1 MGAADLHIHTTYSW
15 DGTCTIQAALKQ
27 ASHEMGLDVI
37 AITDHDEI
45 EGALRARDI
54 AWKYNMEV
62 VVGSEVS
69 SLDGH
74 LLCLYIQHKIPAGLP
89 LEETVQMVREQGG
102 LCIAAHP
109 AARAVPSLKADR
121 LAQALAHKDVGD
133 TLVGIEAFNA
143 GLVFQSDNE
152 RALRLADEFG
162 LSATGNSDAHLV
174 WMIGMGATAFA
185 GSTAAD
191 LRQALIH
198 RQTAVYSAGA
208 ISPVHCI
215 GSWMLR
221 YSLRKLGWVTNNPAP
236 QFPLM
241 TMRTAKAI

>member
-54 AWKYNMEV
+54 AWKYDIEV

-69 SLDGH
+69 TLDGH
-74 LLCLYIQHKIPAGLP
+74 LLCLYLQRAIPAGLP
-89 LEETVQMVREQGG
+89 LEETVRLAREQGG

-121 LAQALAHKDVGD
+121 LAQALQNADVAD
-133 TLVGIEAFNA
+133 TLVGLEAFNA

-152 RALRLADEFG
+152 RALHMADQFQ

-174 WMIGMGATAFA
+174 WMIGMGATAFP

-198 RQTAVYSAGA
+198 RQTSVYSTGE

-221 YSLRKLGWVTNNPAP
+221 YSLRKMGWVTSNPAP

-241 TMRTAKAI
+241 TMRTARAV

>member
-54 AWKYNMEV
+54 AWKYNIEV

-69 SLDGH
+69 TLDGH
-74 LLCLYIQHKIPAGLP
+74 LLCLYIQKKIPADLP
-89 LEETVQMVREQGG
+89 LEETVRMVRDQGG

-109 AARAVPSLKADR
+109 GARGVPSLKALR
-121 LAQALAHKDVGD
+121 LAQALAHRDVAE

-143 GLVFQSDNE
+143 GLVFQSDNRKAIE
-152 RALRLADEFG
+152 LAWDLRLT
-162 LSATGNSDAHLV
+162 ATGNSDAHLA
-174 WMIGMGATAFA
+174 WMIGMGATSFA
-185 GSTAAD
+185 GKTAAD
-191 LRQALIH
+191 LRHALIH
-198 RQTAVYSAGA
+198 HQTEVISAGA

-215 GSWMLR
+215 GSWITR
-221 YSLRKLGWVTNNPAP
+221 YALRKLGWVTNNLAP
-236 QFPLM
+236 QFPLV
-241 TMRTAKAI
+241 TMRAARAI